1 MLGSLSTGPLFDGVF
16 IVIVVGVDAAAA
28 VIIVVFS
35 APSWPQIQN
44 PLVSVTYL
52 LELITDQQYHT
63 QIPSNVCHNRFS
75 IFVSGINESI
85 SEKRALC
92 KAICLNAVNKAFLY
106 LTEDRYW
113 GSKAALTLI

>member
-16 IVIVVGVDAAAA
+16 VVIVVGVDAAAA
-28 VIIVVFS
+28 AAVIIVILRQDFS

-52 LELITDQQYHT
+52 LELITDKQYHT
-63 QIPSNVCHNRFS
+63 QIPCNVCHNRFS

-85 SEKRALC
+85 SEKGHCA
-92 KAICLNAVNKAFLY
+92 KPFASMQSTSHF
-106 LTEDRYW
+106 
-113 GSKAALTLI
+113 SS